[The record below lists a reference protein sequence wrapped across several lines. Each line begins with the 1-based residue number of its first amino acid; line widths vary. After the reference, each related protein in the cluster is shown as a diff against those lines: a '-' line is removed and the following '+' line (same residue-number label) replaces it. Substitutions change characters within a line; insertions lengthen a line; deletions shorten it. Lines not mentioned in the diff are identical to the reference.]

1 MSAETLLCDPVLR
14 HGWDGIGRCTFAG
27 AKVLLFSDIC
37 KYYDRKM
44 TKIMIGGVECGA
56 VAPCQE
62 RNPWERA
69 MEGGDG
75 RRS

>member
-1 MSAETLLCDPVLR
+1 
-14 HGWDGIGRCTFAG
+14 
-27 AKVLLFSDIC
+27 
-37 KYYDRKM
+37 
-44 TKIMIGGVECGA
+44 MIGGVECGA

-75 RRS
+75 MRS